1 MIFHDK
7 SWHIMIYHNIWHFCH
22 TNQKI
27 IFVAKTGNYG
37 VFVSKIYDYVLINS
51 FWGSAGFLDSAA
63 SYAGLGVKESNF
75 AAKNASPFSYLLR
88 VRAEGVQSLLCW
100 SWKIAVGRNK
110 STQASV
116 LLCLFCHLS
125 VLEGF
130 GGQSQS
136 YMSRAGTTFLRLHGG
151 TVSS

>member
-1 MIFHDK
+1 MT
-7 SWHIMIYHNIWHFCH
+7 FCH
-22 TNQKI
+22 RNEKESFLLRRRAITAFLSQKFMI
-27 IFVAKTGNYG
+27 TYLSI
-37 VFVSKIYDYVLINS
+37 VFEDLLAV
-51 FWGSAGFLDSAA
+51 GAA
-63 SYAGLGVKESNF
+63 SYALGVKESNF

-136 YMSRAGTTFLRLHGG
+136 YMSRARTTFLRLQFG